1 VVDKEGLINYADFAN
16 NIDSVFGEA
25 INPTAVIGNSKSTAV
40 SSKHEFLIIRKKSL
54 YVLLIH

>member
-25 INPTAVIGNSKSTAV
+25 INPTSVIGNSKSTAV
-40 SSKHEFLIIRKKSL
+40 SSKPEFFIIRKKSL
-54 YVLLIH
+54 YILLIH